1 MVTSGGL
8 SLSLIVFHCW
18 GSFISIVK
26 GYELAW
32 AFLIVNYSFS
42 IGIVKEIDVT
52 FETGSWEVLA
62 LIVDPVR
69 ICLSCSHKRKKKRKA
84 SGKGIIGSPL
94 SKNLEMFDILF
105 FLTSG

>member
-1 MVTSGGL
+1 M
-8 SLSLIVFHCW
+8 
-18 GSFISIVK
+18 
-26 GYELAW
+26 
-32 AFLIVNYSFS
+32 NYSFS

-52 FETGSWEVLA
+52 FETGYWEASA
-62 LIVDPVR
+62 LIVEPVR
-69 ICLSCSHKRKKKRKA
+69 IVFHVHIREKKTRNA

>member
-1 MVTSGGL
+1 M
-8 SLSLIVFHCW
+8 
-18 GSFISIVK
+18 
-26 GYELAW
+26 
-32 AFLIVNYSFS
+32 NYSFS

-52 FETGSWEVLA
+52 FETGYWEASA
-62 LIVDPVR
+62 LIVEPVR
-69 ICLSCSHKRKKKRKA
+69 ICLSCSHKRKKKTRNA